1 MKATEHLSALLH
13 TQKQTLRE
21 LEAEIS
27 ALSAQDFLTENDRLK
42 RELEQAAA
50 RCKQAEQTCMEQ
62 KKELST
68 LRDALH
74 ARLYAEKLATL
85 NASSGR
91 LSAYYQAK
99 AAGEENRLAALE
111 RTMHGQI
118 DRMEEQARAE
128 DEALLHDISAE
139 CGRLRTILDER
150 LTQIR
155 REREKAAAHLSE
167 QASTAYAPLQK
178 EPLTEQEAQAALR
191 KRRFE
196 SLIGLNVLNKL
207 GILLVV
213 IGAVAAAR
221 FTYTKLPD
229 AFKGGMLFLLAFAFL
244 IVGEWM
250 GRKGKRADLFS
261 LGLVAGGVALLYVSV
276 VTCFL
281 WLNLLPLYASFA
293 LVVLVTALAFFL
305 SQRHNAQG
313 IAAFAMIGGYLPVLV
328 FFFQPKLPLSFLLCS
343 AGYTACLCLFSL
355 LTACRKKWIAAQFIS
370 FVLNT
375 AAFSIIAYFYNEFL
389 IFSPPASQGL
399 LWLCRL
405 IPGLLIA
412 CSFLAFLAG
421 PLVYA
426 SRAQERLKIHDLILQ
441 GLNLAASYTALYF
454 VVDTIRGAYHYA
466 FVQPLCFTLVLAG
479 AACFL
484 WKRVPKARAGL
495 YASAGG
501 AVFVSLLIVP
511 VQFGFAYAVY
521 AWSAEALLFLLP
533 GLLWKRRAWETTGW
547 LTGAAAALSLLIAY
561 PMLQLTLQGLPYLTS
576 CAAAYT
582 CFTLATLLVL
592 AAILYNGKESN
603 LIQGLFKYG
612 VILNLWIYT
621 IFAAQLFLPALL
633 PARLGALHTDLFL
646 LSLTI
651 LTGCAAACFSIRM
664 PRLRDDATAIIGLL
678 IYACS
683 FIMVHLVNCLYF
695 RQAGAFPQAVR
706 VGLILLQ
713 IAANIASVWA
723 AADFTG
729 TLVRRFRAPMEV
741 FSLSVSAV
749 FTVLLTELLLG
760 QFRLAFTNPL
770 IGILYLITA
779 LGWILCGFWRRYAAM
794 RRFGLGLTF
803 LALGKLLLIDLAGLS
818 EGKRILA
825 FFAFGAL
832 MILISFVYRYFSK
845 RMLPSGSIAQ
855 IPAQEEASST
865 QE

>member
-21 LEAEIS
+21 LEAEIT
-27 ALSAQDFLTENDRLK
+27 ALSAQDFLTENSRLK
-42 RELEQAAA
+42 RALEQSAA

-74 ARLYAEKLATL
+74 ARLYSEKQAAL
-85 NASSGR
+85 NASSSR
-91 LSAYYQAK
+91 LSAYYQGK
-99 AAGEENRLAALE
+99 ASEEETRLATLE
-111 RTMHGQI
+111 KTIRGQI

-128 DEALLHDISAE
+128 DETLLHDMTAE
-139 CGRLRTILDER
+139 CGRLRAMLEER
-150 LTQIR
+150 LAQIR
-155 REREKAAAHLSE
+155 RDREEAAAHLSE
-167 QASTAYAPLQK
+167 QAGSAYTLLQK

-191 KRRFE
+191 KRRLE

-207 GILLVV
+207 GVLLVV

-244 IVGEWM
+244 IMGEWM
-250 GRKGKRADLFS
+250 GWRGKRADLFS

-281 WLNLLPLYASFA
+281 WLDLLPLYAAFV

-313 IAAFAMIGGYLPVLV
+313 VAAFAMIGGYLPVLV
-328 FFFQPKLPLSFLLCS
+328 FFFQPKLPLPFLLCS

-355 LTACRKKWIAAQFIS
+355 LTACRKKWIVAQFIS

-375 AAFSIIAYFYNEFL
+375 AACIIIASFYNEFL
-389 IFSPPASQGL
+389 TFSPPASQGL

-405 IPGLLIA
+405 IPCLLIA

-426 SRAQERLKIHDLILQ
+426 ARAQARLKLYDLILQ
-441 GLNLAASYTALYF
+441 GLNLATSYTMLF
-454 VVDTIRGAYHYA
+454 LMVDTIRGADRYA

-484 WKRVPKARAGL
+484 WKRAPKARAGL
-495 YASAGG
+495 YAVAGG

-533 GLLWKRRAWETTGW
+533 GLLWKRRAWETAGW
-547 LTGAAAALSLLIAY
+547 LAEAAAALALLIAY
-561 PMLQLTLQGLPYLTS
+561 PMLQLTLQGLPYLPS
-576 CAAAYT
+576 RAAAYT
-582 CFTLATLLVL
+582 CFTLSTLLVL

-612 VILNLWIYT
+612 VILNLWVYT

-633 PARLGALHTDLFL
+633 PVRLGALHTDLFL
-646 LSLTI
+646 LSATI
-651 LTGCAAACFSIRM
+651 LAGCAVACFSIRM

-683 FIMVHLVNCLYF
+683 FIMAHIANCLYF
-695 RQAGAFPQAVR
+695 RQADGFPRAVR
-706 VGLILLQ
+706 VGLLLLQ
-713 IAANIASVWA
+713 IAANIASVFA
-723 AADFTG
+723 AADFTD
-729 TLVRRFRAPMEV
+729 TLVRRFRAPVEV

-770 IGILYLITA
+770 IGILYLLTA

-803 LALGKLLLIDLAGLS
+803 LALGKLLLIDLASLS

-825 FFAFGAL
+825 FFGFGAL
-832 MILISFVYRYFSK
+832 MILISFVYRHFSK

-855 IPAQEEASST
+855 IPAQEEASAT
-865 QE
+865 RE